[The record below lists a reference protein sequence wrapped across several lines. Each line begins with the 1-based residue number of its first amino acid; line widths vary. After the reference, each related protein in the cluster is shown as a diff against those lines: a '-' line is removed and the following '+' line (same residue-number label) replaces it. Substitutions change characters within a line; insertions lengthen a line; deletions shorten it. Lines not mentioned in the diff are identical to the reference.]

1 MKRNPFLSLWL
12 SGADAAVHRARGHA
26 TAAVNRRRG
35 TVVKQAARYWTRAW
49 LAAVAPKRE
58 R

>member
-1 MKRNPFLSLWL
+1 MSLWL
-12 SGADAAVHRARGHA
+12 SGANAAVHRARGHA

-49 LAAVAPKRE
+49 LAAVVPKRE